1 MWKKEEGASDIVGLE
16 ACSSFAIADFYR
28 NLSQFVTDD
37 CSTGEKSNIGSL
49 FSYAIIISYLVLW
62 IIFPTVVLNLR
73 GTKHL
78 SNLLRKRKLS
88 FVR

>member
-1 MWKKEEGASDIVGLE
+1 MTVP
-16 ACSSFAIADFYR
+16 
-28 NLSQFVTDD
+28 Q
-37 CSTGEKSNIGSL
+37 GEKSKIGSL

-88 FVR
+88 FGR